1 MQIQVK
7 LDKGYLS
14 DEYAK
19 YASVKEAGNPVVSFP
34 FTLTDLPEGT
44 KYLAWSL
51 VDYDSI
57 PVCGFAWIHWL
68 ASDVPAVSEIPAD
81 FSRTTDTPQGYNST
95 VSRFLT
101 DPEEVHTGYI
111 GPTPPD
117 KDHDYRFRVYALS
130 KKLDLEQPYYYN
142 EFLRA
147 LKGKVLAESQV
158 DLPARV

>member
-7 LDKGYLS
+7 LDKGYLP

-34 FTLTDLPEGT
+34 FTLTGLPEGS

-81 FSRTTDTPQGYNST
+81 FSRTTGYAPG
-95 VSRFLT
+95 LQQ
-101 DPEEVHTGYI
+101 
-111 GPTPPD
+111 
-117 KDHDYRFRVYALS
+117 YRFPFF
-130 KKLDLEQPYYYN
+130 E
-142 EFLRA
+142 
-147 LKGKVLAESQV
+147 
-158 DLPARV
+158 

>member
-7 LDKGYLS
+7 LDKGYLP

-57 PVCGFAWIHWL
+57 PVCGFGW
-68 ASDVPAVSEIPAD
+68 PATCQQSAKFQLTSAGRRIRPRVTIVLFPA
-81 FSRTTDTPQGYNST
+81 F
-95 VSRFLT
+95 
-101 DPEEVHTGYI
+101 
-111 GPTPPD
+111 
-117 KDHDYRFRVYALS
+117 
-130 KKLDLEQPYYYN
+130 
-142 EFLRA
+142 
-147 LKGKVLAESQV
+147 
-158 DLPARV
+158 